1 MGGSLP
7 GVAHEHG
14 MFATTCLA
22 SRWIMLSMDQTRS
35 TAGLGVAS
43 GAALYVGA
51 VLGPGVL
58 LLPALAAQAAGPASV
73 LAWAGLLAASLAI
86 AATFAALGVRHPVAG
101 GAAAYVR
108 AAYGRRAAAV
118 TGWWFYAGVVGGA
131 PAVWLI
137 GGFYVAHLTGGGRA
151 VGGGGGRGD
160 DGRRAWRQRPRPA
173 RDRAHAAGPRRAAG
187 RAPARRRDQR
197 AALGARAN
205 WTPFAPHGWLAIGT
219 AANLLMLS
227 FVGWEAV
234 AHLAGDFADPRRQ
247 LPRAM
252 LAAFAIVAVLYLGLA
267 VTTVARPRRR
277 AGLDR
282 AAGRPHAARPRR
294 RRQRAH
300 RRRRRPAHG
309 RHDERLRRR
318 RHAPGRRAGG
328 RRLDAARDGA
338 ARGAAGRHRRGERGH
353 PRRAGRGARRR
364 RPDRARDLDLPSSRS
379 TSPPRRPACGCST
392 GACARP
398 RRCRWRSWSS
408 CSPSRGPTSPRPRRV
423 ALLALAFVSARA
435 GGAAWRGSSAAAGC
449 RAARSLE
456 EAPASRSGG

>member
-1 MGGSLP
+1 
-7 GVAHEHG
+7 
-14 MFATTCLA
+14 MFATTCPTPGP
-22 SRWIMLSMDQTRS
+22 IMLGMEQTRS
-35 TAGLGVAS
+35 TGSLGVAS

-108 AAYGRRAAAV
+108 AAFGRRAAAV
-118 TGWWFYAGVVGGA
+118 TGGWFYAGVVAGA

-151 VGGGGGRGD
+151 VAVAAAAAMMVVVVAANARGLH
-160 DGRRAWRQRPRPA
+160 ATA
-173 RDRAHAAGPRRAAG
+173 RMQLGLAALLALLLLVAVASALPSAHAS
-187 RAPARRRDQR
+187 
-197 AALGARAN
+197 N

-234 AHLAGDFADPRRQ
+234 AHLAGDFADPRHQ

-267 VTTVARPRRR
+267 VTTVAVLGGARGSTVPLADLMQRGLGGAGSALTAGAAVLLTVGATNAYIAGATRLATALAADGSMPRAMARPGAPLAVIAAASVAILAALA
-277 AGLDR
+277 AGLVDVDPIVRAISTSFVAVYVAATAAGVRLLDGRLR
-282 AAGRPHAARPRR
+282 AAAGLSLALVLAVLAFSGPYLAE
-294 RRQRAH
+294 
-300 RRRRRPAHG
+300 PAG
-309 RHDERLRRR
+309 
-318 RHAPGRRAGG
+318 
-328 RRLDAARDGA
+328 
-338 ARGAAGRHRRGERGH
+338 
-353 PRRAGRGARRR
+353 
-364 RPDRARDLDLPSSRS
+364 
-379 TSPPRRPACGCST
+379 
-392 GACARP
+392 
-398 RRCRWRSWSS
+398 
-408 CSPSRGPTSPRPRRV
+408 V
-423 ALLALAFVSARA
+423 ALVALAVVSARA

-449 RAARSLE
+449 REGRSPQA
-456 EAPASRSGG
+456 APASRSAG

>member
-1 MGGSLP
+1 M
-7 GVAHEHG
+7 E
-14 MFATTCLA
+14 
-22 SRWIMLSMDQTRS
+22 QTRA

-58 LLPALAAQAAGPASV
+58 LVPALAAQAAGPASV

-86 AATFAALGVRHPVAG
+86 AVTFAALGVRHPVAG

-137 GGFYVAHLTGGGRA
+137 GGFYVAHLTGGGRPVA
-151 VGGGGGRGD
+151 VGAAAAMMVVVVAANARGL
-160 DGRRAWRQRPRPA
+160 RATA
-173 RDRAHAAGPRRAAG
+173 RFQLGL
-187 RAPARRRDQR
+187 
-197 AALGARAN
+197 AALLAVLLLVAVTSALPSACAAT

-267 VTTVARPRRR
+267 VTTVAVLGGAPGSTVPLADLMQHGLGGAGNPLTAGAAVLLTVGTTNAYVAGATRLATALAADGSMPR
-277 AGLDR
+277 AM
-282 AAGRPHAARPRR
+282 ARPRAPLAVIAVASVAILAALSAGLVGVDPIV
-294 RRQRAH
+294 RAISAAFVAVYVAATAAGV
-300 RRRRRPAHG
+300 RLLDG
-309 RHDERLRRR
+309 RLRATAALSLALVAVVLAFSGPYIA
-318 RHAPGRRAGG
+318 APAG
-328 RRLDAARDGA
+328 
-338 ARGAAGRHRRGERGH
+338 
-353 PRRAGRGARRR
+353 
-364 RPDRARDLDLPSSRS
+364 
-379 TSPPRRPACGCST
+379 
-392 GACARP
+392 
-398 RRCRWRSWSS
+398 
-408 CSPSRGPTSPRPRRV
+408 V
-423 ALLALAFVSARA
+423 ALLALGFVSARA
-435 GGAAWRGSSAAAGC
+435 GGAAWRGSSGAAGC